1 MYLSPLERLQLLL
14 INFPETF
21 SPSAPTPLA
30 HAIIYLHC
38 VFPHRPPSTPPLCPL
53 PPPPHLTPNLPVS
66 PVAAHACR
74 RWDIA
79 FLILLTGANIYVLF
93 FDIHCSSSR
102 RTVGP
107 SRDTRSPTLK
117 KNKQKKT
124 QAAALPLSISAPH
137 SFSIAGKPATLVVI
151 WLSLRANRGRERR
164 GQLGR

>member
-30 HAIIYLHC
+30 PAIIYLHC

-53 PPPPHLTPNLPVS
+53 PPPPHLTTNLPVS

-117 KNKQKKT
+117 KKHRLLPCLCLFRLLTRFPLPEN
-124 QAAALPLSISAPH
+124 LPLWQTGAE
-137 SFSIAGKPATLVVI
+137 
-151 WLSLRANRGRERR
+151 RGEVNSV
-164 GQLGR
+164 GEIKA

>member
-30 HAIIYLHC
+30 PAIIYLHC

-53 PPPPHLTPNLPVS
+53 PHPPHLTPNLPVS

-117 KNKQKKT
+117 KNKKKKNHRLLPCLCLFRLLT
-124 QAAALPLSISAPH
+124 RFPLPENLPLWS
-137 SFSIAGKPATLVVI
+137 
-151 WLSLRANRGRERR
+151 
-164 GQLGR
+164 